1 MTNQTSVWDR
11 PTRFLHLGLALT
23 VTIQLL
29 VSLFM
34 VPPGSH
40 HPSTFLEHAE
50 FLVHEWVGLCAL
62 CIVLAH
68 WTWSILSSGSASL
81 GHLFPFSRD
90 GLRRIAVEL
99 RGLLSGRLARGGPR
113 RGLPGLVHG
122 LGLVAVSAIAVT
134 GGMLFVMIPENGDP
148 GALAHHIGDLH
159 SLIATLVWTYWFG
172 HIGMALLHQFAGD
185 DTLRRM
191 FRLR

>member
-1 MTNQTSVWDR
+1 MTNQSSVWDR

-23 VTIQLL
+23 VTVQLL

-34 VPPGSH
+34 VPPGSR
-40 HPSTFLEHAE
+40 HPSTLVGHVG

-68 WTWSILSSGSASL
+68 WTWAILSSGSASL
-81 GHLFPFSRD
+81 GHLFPFTRD
-90 GLRRIAVEL
+90 GRREIAVEL
-99 RGLLSGRLARGGPR
+99 RELLSGRLARGGPR
-113 RGLPGLVHG
+113 GGLSGLVHG
-122 LGLVAVSAIAVT
+122 LGLLAVSAVAVT
-134 GGMLFVMIPENGDP
+134 GGMLFVMLPTNGDP
-148 GALAHHIGDLH
+148 SALAHHIGDLH
-159 SLIATLVWTYWFG
+159 SLISKLVWTYWSG

-191 FRLR
+191 FRPR